1 MQTYEL
7 TQKILAVGPTYE
19 VRMASSG
26 AAAAEGD
33 PLLTIRGKL
42 FSATPSLSI
51 ANGDDG
57 PALGTMKGNFTRTK
71 FECLGD
77 DDRLI
82 GSLQFPMIAL
92 RKTFTLRAG
101 DKEYQAD
108 GGIFVGEFVC
118 KDEGGAVVMKISK
131 QASLR
136 DKFRIEADES
146 IPQPLAL
153 LAAVAIDQR
162 FFQE

>member
-7 TQKILAVGPTYE
+7 TQKILAVGPAYE
-19 VRMASSG
+19 VRTEPDG
-26 AAAAEGD
+26 
-33 PLLTIRGKL
+33 PQLLTIRGKL
-42 FSATPSLSI
+42 FSAVPSLSI
-51 ANGDDG
+51 SSGEDG
-57 PALGTMKGNFTRTK
+57 PVTGTMKGNFTRTK
-71 FECLGD
+71 FECID
-77 DDRLI
+77 DGDRLI

-92 RKTFTLRAG
+92 RKSFTLRAG

-108 GGIFVGEFVC
+108 GGIFAGEFVC
-118 KDEGGAVVMKISK
+118 KDAEGAVVMKISK